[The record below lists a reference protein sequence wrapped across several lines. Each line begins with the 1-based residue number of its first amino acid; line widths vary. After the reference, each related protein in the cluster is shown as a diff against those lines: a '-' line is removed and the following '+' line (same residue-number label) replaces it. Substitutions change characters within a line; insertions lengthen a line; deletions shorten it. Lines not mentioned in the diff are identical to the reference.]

1 MHESNLFRI
10 MIQKPLSNMRH
21 FILKFCPF
29 IQFLT
34 NFPPDHHHTIF
45 FELCFNRNSLSSARG
60 QWLYGL
66 LARLEKPLD
75 RNVASLVRQLYRR
88 CSHLRA
94 SLALDSSSFDLQIAS
109 LNVLIAITGSYFGQG
124 EEYSTLTVGYGN
136 DEDDGSGDSGDDEGC
151 YYEEGEEEEPLDG
164 SHEIGYDIWNDRS
177 NVAGETDM
185 STDTNY
191 DNHITNSDNQYATH
205 SKKRSAE
212 NFPEEGEEQE
222 EENGEIL

>member
-1 MHESNLFRI
+1 
-10 MIQKPLSNMRH
+10 MRH
-21 FILKFCPF
+21 FLLKVCPF

-34 NFPPDHHHTIF
+34 NFSPNHYHTF
-45 FELCFNRNSLSSARG
+45 FFDLCFNRNSLSSARG

-94 SLALDSSSFDLQIAS
+94 SLALDSSNFDLQIAS

-136 DEDDGSGDSGDDEGC
+136 DEHDGDDDSGDDEGY
-151 YYEEGEEEEPLDG
+151 YYEEVEEEEPLDG
-164 SHEIGYDIWNDRS
+164 SYEIGYDIWNDRS
-177 NVAGETDM
+177 DVAVETEM
-185 STDTNY
+185 SADINY
-191 DNHITNSDNQYATH
+191 DTHITNSNNHYATH

-222 EENGEIL
+222 EENGETL